1 MKYIERAAYVLVLL
15 AVALHLAFPLAAPY
29 VLSVGAAGVAVA
41 RLRERYEGTNIRLRR
56 NLRTRHLVGILFVV
70 AAYAMFP
77 RGATGCPSCSWR
89 LCWTSIRCGSSVGRK
104 GETKENGHQERKR
117 TNL

>member
-70 AAYAMFP
+70 AAYAMFRP
-77 RGATGCPSCSWR
+77 
-89 LCWTSIRCGSSVGRK
+89 GRYWLPLLLVAALLDVYTLWVVRREE
-104 GETKENGHQERKR
+104 GRN
-117 TNL
+117 